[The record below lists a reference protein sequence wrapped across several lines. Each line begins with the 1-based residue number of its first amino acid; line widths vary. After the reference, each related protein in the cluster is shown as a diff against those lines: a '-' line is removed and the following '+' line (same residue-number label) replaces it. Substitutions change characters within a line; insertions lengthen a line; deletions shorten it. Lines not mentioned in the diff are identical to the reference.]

1 MQWNSL
7 IIDRITFEVEFRFI
21 SSIDNE
27 GKINDGKLSIK
38 ITLLLMLKPMFF
50 SNRFDMIFILKLNL
64 PSSCIIRFES

>member
-38 ITLLLMLKPMFF
+38 ITLLLMLKPMYF

>member
-38 ITLLLMLKPMFF
+38 ITLLLILKPMYF